1 MKRINPGDYGA
12 PQPFYFPFMSSYWSF
27 NSKKKELNI
36 EMKSKVTNKY
46 GFEIEPDNLNVS
58 IHISNMKKKFR
69 TGLKKET
76 TAIND
81 LSVKFYENQVT
92 CLLGHNGAGK
102 TTLTF
107 ILCGIHAPDSG
118 SAYILGHNIFTE
130 LNKIQSN
137 LGFCPQHDILYAD
150 LTVAEHI
157 ELVASIKGYT
167 NKQIKEEI
175 VEISKQVGL
184 ENDLNKKSKYLSGG
198 MKRRL
203 SIAMS
208 VTGGSKIL
216 ILDEP
221 TSGLDPYNR
230 RALCDLIRKFK
241 QGRTIIFTTH
251 YMEEADVL
259 SDRIAIMNHGEIKCY
274 GSPLFLKQVYSD
286 GYLLTLFKK
295 NNSSQIDE
303 IKSLLDN
310 SIGTYNIET
319 NVASELSVSI
329 PFSSNC
335 KLAELFSKIDENKLK
350 YGIESYSISS
360 PTIEQVFNKV
370 GSIDVNNNINNNE
383 QEQEISSGK

>member
-1 MKRINPGDYGA
+1 
-12 PQPFYFPFMSSYWSF
+12 MSSYWSF
-27 NSKKKELNI
+27 NSKKKDLNI
-36 EMKSKVTNKY
+36 EMKSKETNKY

-81 LSVKFYENQVT
+81 LSVKFYENQIT

-107 ILCGIHAPDSG
+107 ILCGIHSPDSG

-167 NKQIKEEI
+167 NKQIKKEI

-251 YMEEADVL
+251 YMEEADIL

-286 GYLLTLFKK
+286 GYLLTLYKK
-295 NNSSQIDE
+295 TNSSQIDE

-319 NVASELSVSI
+319 NIASELSISI

-350 YGIESYSISS
+350 YGVESYSISS

-370 GSIDVNNNINNNE
+370 GSIDVGSNINNNK
-383 QEQEISSGK
+383 QEQELNSGK